1 MGQGAVAHADPS
13 WDLPPPPANGCSP
26 VCEDAVWC
34 CCVHRIFYRHRPTVR
49 SPAHRVLPAAH
60 LVPCGWGAVPGWGA
74 W

>member
-34 CCVHRIFYRHRPTVR
+34 CCVHRIFY
-49 SPAHRVLPAAH
+49 
-60 LVPCGWGAVPGWGA
+60 
-74 W
+74 